1 MQTCPNPRSFPIARN
16 GLETPEPEKQKM
28 WRRKRATAKSSIAL
42 GLGLSFIVAPLAGC
56 DSSTAVKEIPEQAKK
71 ALIQRKVDVTP
82 GTARS
87 SRTGAAPAK
96 GRASGR

>member
-1 MQTCPNPRSFPIARN
+1 
-16 GLETPEPEKQKM
+16 L
-28 WRRKRATAKSSIAL
+28 IAL

-56 DSSTAVKEIPEQAKK
+56 DSSTAVKEIPEQSKK

-82 GTARS
+82 GQAKS
-87 SRTGAAPAK
+87 SRTGGAPTK